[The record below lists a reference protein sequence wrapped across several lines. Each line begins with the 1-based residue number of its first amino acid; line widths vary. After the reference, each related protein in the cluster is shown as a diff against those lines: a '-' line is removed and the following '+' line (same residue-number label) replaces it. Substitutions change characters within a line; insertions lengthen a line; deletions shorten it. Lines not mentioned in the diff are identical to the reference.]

1 MSEEFRLKVLRD
13 VVPLKMQ
20 AEWFMPVPGM
30 KGPRIQG
37 YIPGAMDPWIKD
49 CPRLKDNQ
57 R

>member
-13 VVPLKMQ
+13 VVPLNMQ

-49 CPRLKDNQ
+49 GPRLKDNQ